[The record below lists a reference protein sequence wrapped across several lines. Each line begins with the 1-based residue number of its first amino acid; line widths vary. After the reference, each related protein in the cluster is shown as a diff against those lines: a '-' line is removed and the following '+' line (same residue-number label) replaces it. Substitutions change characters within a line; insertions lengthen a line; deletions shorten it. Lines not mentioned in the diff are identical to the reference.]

1 MGSNSIQMVMKSTD
15 ENIRA
20 ATHRSNE
27 TPMKKGLRPQGIEE
41 MVSICGSNL
50 VSEQRIDY

>member
-1 MGSNSIQMVMKSTD
+1 MGSNSIQMAMKSTD
-15 ENIRA
+15 ENIGA

-50 VSEQRIDY
+50 VSEKRIDY